1 MKAVVAVRRRRQDA
15 ADEQRNKVGQVV
27 DLTIRSVDTKYY
39 VSCLVTELMLLCRL
53 LQWQLLRK
61 IWREQVLPIGNEQYS
76 SLKSM
81 TSEEVSAS

>member
-1 MKAVVAVRRRRQDA
+1 M
-15 ADEQRNKVGQVV
+15 
-27 DLTIRSVDTKYY
+27 
-39 VSCLVTELMLLCRL
+39 ELMLLCRL

-81 TSEEVSAS
+81 TKEEVSASRRNCGSWTDGSVLSKNDEAKHNRVQSDRKRLKN